1 MKRSAPGFTLIELLV
16 VIAIIAILAAVLFP
30 VFARARESAR
40 QTKCLSNMG
49 QLARAFLSY
58 CNDYDGCLPSGARY
72 DVWEPTDWVWTK
84 GQYWWK
90 QSPQQVAKVIT
101 DGSLFPYVKDLNV
114 YMCPSDKLA
123 RVKRLSY
130 SMNAAL
136 IDSGNAGLSLDE
148 LRKAASLVILLVNEE
163 STDDPRGMW
172 YCRLNDG
179 FYAYNSAED
188 VPQPIHNGGCV
199 VAYCDG
205 HAKWWE
211 RNALIAH
218 ADEFYPY

>member
-40 QTKCLSNMG
+40 Q
-49 QLARAFLSY
+49 
-58 CNDYDGCLPSGARY
+58 
-72 DVWEPTDWVWTK
+72 TK